1 MAGLISKGI
10 IFGLGVA
17 AGKAIYNP
25 DTIQKNKERIVN
37 GVSKLLLAADMS
49 EYVHMKDQRRR
60 YSTPYYDRVN
70 AHRYYSSYNGT
81 SAAKNHKYWSRG
93 HAESVLTY
101 MKKVLDNC
109 GVVSVM
115 DLKDA
120 LKKYEG
126 ISYTDGFRD
135 RDFVWTDLST
145 ASILPCSDGYIIKW
159 PFEEDVE
166 FADSDVEGE
175 NNEEQ

>member
-49 EYVHMKDQRRR
+49 EYVHMKDRRRR
-60 YSTPYYDRVN
+60 YGTPYYDRVN
-70 AHRYYSSYNGT
+70 VHRYYSSYTGT
-81 SAAKNHKYWSRG
+81 AAAKNHKYWSRK
-93 HAESVLTY
+93 HAESVL
-101 MKKVLDNC
+101 NC
-109 GVVSVM
+109 MRKAIADYGVASVV

-126 ISYTDGFRD
+126 LSYDILYRD

-145 ASILPCSDGYIIKW
+145 ASILPCTGGYIIKW

-166 FADSDVEGE
+166 VADGDIEGE
-175 NNEEQ
+175 DDEE